1 MRWIASKKATW
12 QQCSMNWKPKASPIP
27 HLYNHCHAARYHTQ
41 ELGNLQQGDVPF
53 PWGRYFQDLKATF
66 AAETPANLSQ
76 ILPFKCSHIFL
87 PKSPISGWPYECI
100 QPGHL
105 QGKESVHHN
114 VNERVQ
120 NDALHRQ
127 KACNACE
134 KALRRQAYELEAHSV
149 FQPWPHHHLQQGAHA
164 CIAVKHDKV
173 RTRSTAVNKR
183 TVQRRHR
190 HKGVVIDM

>member
-76 ILPFKCSHIFL
+76 ILPFKCSRIFYQSRQFL
-87 PKSPISGWPYECI
+87 VGPMNAFSLGTFKAKKAYITMWTNVFKMTPCTDRRPVMLAKRPCDVRPMNWRLIRYSSHDHTITCSKA
-100 QPGHL
+100 HMLAL
-105 QGKESVHHN
+105 QLNMTKCEHGPLQSTRELCSV
-114 VNERVQ
+114 
-120 NDALHRQ
+120 AT
-127 KACNACE
+127 
-134 KALRRQAYELEAHSV
+134 
-149 FQPWPHHHLQQGAHA
+149 G
-164 CIAVKHDKV
+164 
-173 RTRSTAVNKR
+173 TRAWW
-183 TVQRRHR
+183 
-190 HKGVVIDM
+190 